1 MNSQYKIKTD
11 HIINSCLFITIFLVM
26 SACSQTEIIQPTNS
40 DLNYVTKG
48 KLCDFAHSGNW
59 NAYFFYGS
67 NMDNGGG
74 ASWESKG
81 RIIAVGCFKTP
92 ESLLDLNAEAHAE
105 FDIKQNLPKYSDG
118 ITEVW
123 GLQEHF
129 SVYFQTHHEFKSHCN
144 ENLIS
149 NNLKGYV
156 SADDVAKFY
165 LEDKNIQTVKMS
177 EGAVGVA
184 FDTDAVTG
192 TSCHKKI
199 TLKYANEKGDAKTA
213 LKICKSGFKIQNLKC
228 EPEPESTETVN

>member
-1 MNSQYKIKTD
+1 MNPQYKIKANNF
-11 HIINSCLFITIFLVM
+11 INSCLLTTLFLVM
-26 SACSQTEIIQPTNS
+26 SACSQTEEVQPETS

-48 KLCDFAHSGNW
+48 KLCDYAHSGNW

-74 ASWESKG
+74 EAWETKG
-81 RIIAVGCFKTP
+81 RIIAVGCFRTP
-92 ESLLDLNAEAHAE
+92 ESLLDLNAEIHAE
-105 FDIKQNLPKYSDG
+105 FNFKQNLPKYSDG

-123 GLQEHF
+123 GFQEHF
-129 SVYFQTHHEFKSHCN
+129 SVYFQTQQEFKTHCN
-144 ENLIS
+144 EDLITQ
-149 NNLKGYV
+149 NLKGYV

-165 LEDKNIQTVKMS
+165 LEDKNIQTVKQS
-177 EGAVGVA
+177 ETPIGVE
-184 FDTDAVTG
+184 FDTNAVAG

-213 LKICKSGFKIQNLKC
+213 LKICKNGFRIKNLKC